1 MGLTDMLAQNLPKA
15 IEDLKNAVRYMPNH
29 IGTWH
34 ALAWCMIV
42 SNDLASARESFDKA
56 MEIDHNFGE
65 THGGLAVIAVMEGRL
80 TEAEGLIKR
89 ALRLDPRSFAARFA
103 QSLMLAQRGKPEV
116 AQELIQ
122 KILKSPV
129 MEGGESL
136 QDILLRTM
144 PHRNAKTADM
154 NQNGASEKQSGNK
167 PH

>member
-1 MGLTDMLAQNLPKA
+1 
-15 IEDLKNAVRYMPNH
+15 
-29 IGTWH
+29 
-34 ALAWCMIV
+34 
-42 SNDLASARESFDKA
+42 
-56 MEIDHNFGE
+56 
-65 THGGLAVIAVMEGRL
+65 
-80 TEAEGLIKR
+80 
-89 ALRLDPRSFAARFA
+89 
-103 QSLMLAQRGKPEV
+103 MLAQRGKPEV